1 MSFSSIEHSGLGR
14 YGDQLSPWADVVAVA
29 RAWCV
34 SVPDAPLILG
44 VPGCRYGLDHMDWNG
59 HRNYGRLRLSVLLQ
73 NFRFENVTDVDSD
86 DNKCVASLNKHGD
99 RQLVVT
105 ARRLPL

>member
-1 MSFSSIEHSGLGR
+1 
-14 YGDQLSPWADVVAVA
+14 
-29 RAWCV
+29 
-34 SVPDAPLILG
+34 
-44 VPGCRYGLDHMDWNG
+44 
-59 HRNYGRLRLSVLLQ
+59 LQ